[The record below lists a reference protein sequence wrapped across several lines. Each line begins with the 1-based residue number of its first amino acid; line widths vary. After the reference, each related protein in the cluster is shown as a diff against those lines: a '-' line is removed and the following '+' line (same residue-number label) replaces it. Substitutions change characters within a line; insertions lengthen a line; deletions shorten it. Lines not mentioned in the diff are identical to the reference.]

1 VHYNNPVCIS
11 LSVSYINVLQC
22 NAVVLLCSPEFTT
35 QVWYKCVCARIIRK
49 LGDRALYANLL
60 SPVADINVLLA
71 SKTFV
76 LQYCKIFVGADFD
89 VPNIGN

>member
-1 VHYNNPVCIS
+1 M
-11 LSVSYINVLQC
+11 
-22 NAVVLLCSPEFTT
+22 
-35 QVWYKCVCARIIRK
+35 CARIIRK